1 MPAKIYFRRGSFFLL
16 PDFAMWIRL
25 SKFIDPFPL
34 ITKCGKGPLMKFVFK
49 LCFAVCTAWA
59 LVGCGNDNSQ
69 DDPATTLQ
77 SIRFAQSSY
86 ELGQGQTITPMV
98 YLTPVGGVEFQNDAV
113 NNFFGVSLSVVDP
126 SIASVTELGEVI
138 GLKVGTTT
146 LTARSPYCATF
157 ASAQIVVASGVSVLE
172 IESLRFAQNEY
183 TLAAETSVQPVL
195 LVRLKGESSEFA
207 YDVAKNPYSVTWTS
221 SNEVAATVSAQGLVT
236 GVAVGTAILTART
249 PYYKGSASATVN
261 VTAAA
266 PRIAS
271 LRFEHNEYSVSSQSV
286 QPRLMIRMTDDADE
300 SVYDAAANPFG
311 VTWSVGDPSVASVSA
326 AGVVTRLKEGAT
338 TLTARTDGYSQAVT
352 TIVRFTAASAA
363 HWVGEWKLASWT
375 GDQSLAGK
383 VYIELK
389 GDNTCDIYQNVNVTG
404 FAKFSG
410 TYVVAERGGGVTE
423 LSGSYSD
430 GKPWGDSYTFTAT
443 ADKLTLTGVGTGYV
457 SVYDRTTIPDYVKDG
472 VTVQATRSAFTPFL

>member
-1 MPAKIYFRRGSFFLL
+1 
-16 PDFAMWIRL
+16 
-25 SKFIDPFPL
+25 
-34 ITKCGKGPLMKFVFK
+34 MKLALK
-49 LCFAVCTAWA
+49 LCFAACTAWA
-59 LVGCGNDNSQ
+59 LVGCGNDNSPE
-69 DDPATTLQ
+69 DPATTLQ

-86 ELGQGQTITPMV
+86 ELGKGQTLTPVV

-126 SIASVTELGEVI
+126 SVASLTEQGEVI
-138 GLKVGTTT
+138 GLQVGTTT

-157 ASAQIVVASGVSVLE
+157 ASAQIVVKNSVSVLE
-172 IESLRFAQNEY
+172 IESLRFEQNEY
-183 TLAAETSVQPVL
+183 TLAAETSVQPTL
-195 LVRLKGESSEFA
+195 LVRLKGESAEFA

-221 SNEVAATVSAQGLVT
+221 SDEAVATVSAQGLVT
-236 GVAVGTAILTART
+236 GVAVGSATLTVRT

-261 VTAAA
+261 VTTAA

-271 LRFEHNEYSVSSQSV
+271 LRFEHDDYGVSSQSI
-286 QPRLMIRMTDDADE
+286 QPRLMIRMTGDAAE
-300 SVYDAAANPFG
+300 SVYDPAANPCG

-326 AGVVTRLKEGAT
+326 TGVVTRLKEGTT
-338 TLTARTDGYSQAVT
+338 TLTARTSLFSQPVT
-352 TIVRFTAASAA
+352 TTVRFLAASTAA
-363 HWVGEWKLASWT
+363 WVGEWMLTSWT

-389 GDNTCDIYQNVNVTG
+389 GDNTCDIYQNVNTTG
-404 FAKFSG
+404 YAKFPG
-410 TYVVAERGGGVTE
+410 TYAVTERGGVTE

-472 VTVQATRSAFTPFL
+472 VTVQATRSALTPFL

>member
-1 MPAKIYFRRGSFFLL
+1 
-16 PDFAMWIRL
+16 
-25 SKFIDPFPL
+25 
-34 ITKCGKGPLMKFVFK
+34 MKFALK

-59 LVGCGNDNSQ
+59 FVGCGNDNSPE
-69 DDPATTLQ
+69 DPATTLQ

-86 ELGQGQTITPMV
+86 ELSQGQTIMPVV

-126 SIASVTELGEVI
+126 SIASITEQGEVI
-138 GLKVGTTT
+138 ALKAGTTT

-157 ASAQIVVASGVSVLE
+157 ASAQIVVRGGVSVLE
-172 IESLRFAQNEY
+172 IESLRFEQNTY
-183 TLAAETSVQPVL
+183 TIAAETSVQPTL

-221 SNEVAATVSAQGLVT
+221 SNEAVAKVSARGLVT
-236 GVAVGTAILTART
+236 GVAVGTAIVTVRT
-249 PYYKGSASATVN
+249 PYYEGSASATVN

-266 PRIAS
+266 PQIAS
-271 LRFEHNEYSVSSQSV
+271 LRFEHNDYSVSSQSV
-286 QPRLMIRMTDDADE
+286 QPRLMIRMTGDAAE
-300 SVYDAAANPFG
+300 SVYDAAANPCG

-326 AGVVTRLKEGAT
+326 TGMVTRLKEGST
-338 TLTARTDGYSQAVT
+338 TLTARTDQYGQAVT
-352 TIVRFTAASAA
+352 TTVRFTAASTPQ
-363 HWVGEWKLASWT
+363 WVGQWMLTSWT

-389 GDNTCDIYQNVNVTG
+389 DDNTCDIYQNVNVTG
-404 FAKFSG
+404 YAKFSG
-410 TYVVAERGGGVTE
+410 TYAVTERGGGVRE

-457 SVYDRTTIPDYVKDG
+457 SVYDRTTIPDHVKDG
-472 VTVQATRSAFTPFL
+472 VTVQTTRSAFTPFL